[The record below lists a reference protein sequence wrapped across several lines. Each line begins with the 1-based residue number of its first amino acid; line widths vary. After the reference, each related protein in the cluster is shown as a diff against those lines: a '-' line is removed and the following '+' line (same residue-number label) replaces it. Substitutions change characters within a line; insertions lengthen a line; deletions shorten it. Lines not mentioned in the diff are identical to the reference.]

1 VSACIAAA
9 NNIEARGVYNV
20 TDGNSISGTEFTL
33 RVAKLTNLPEPPQIS
48 MDEARLVLS
57 AERMSFLDESR
68 RVNNRRM
75 LHELGVQLKY
85 ADIDD
90 GIRASL
96 PGKN

>member
-1 VSACIAAA
+1 
-9 NNIEARGVYNV
+9 
-20 TDGNSISGTEFTL
+20 
-33 RVAKLTNLPEPPQIS
+33 

-75 LHELGVQLKY
+75 LHELGVQLRY

-96 PGKN
+96 PEKI